1 MVPDRRIPSFDEIS
15 RRSQFLILSANAA
28 GALLGF
34 FYFSYLD
41 PLPTGASPIQFVEQ
55 NAVLFNI
62 LSIVVL
68 LVVGILVSRYGE
80 RYIPTWY
87 RKLYAEAARP
97 EDVPEAAR
105 REVLNYPFFVAMTSL
120 LMWTL
125 AGIFLG
131 LPFGLDGLF
140 RILGISG
147 VLTTALVYLL
157 MEIHWRNVI
166 PLFFPDGRLSSVR
179 GFRLPIHMRLIFLFL
194 IVAEYPLAMLALSA
208 YSRAQGMVGA
218 ENPQVI
224 LDNMLWSMVF
234 IFGVVVVLSAVI
246 TYATSR
252 VIVQPLEKLQVAME
266 QVAGDDLTVQ
276 MEVTSKDEIGVV
288 SERFNE
294 MVAGLRQAE
303 LLRNLLNLYV
313 SPEVARAAVE
323 GGANLGGQVVECSV
337 LFSDIRGFT
346 SLSEQ
351 LSPDQLIETLNRYMS
366 RMVDVVIDNG
376 GIVNKFGGD
385 SLLAVF
391 GTPLNPAEDHAA
403 RAIRTALAMQKAL
416 VNFNLEQVKK
426 NQPELQI
433 GIGIASGP
441 VVAGNIGGQGRI
453 EYTVIGDTVNLA
465 SRLQDLTKE
474 LNQDVL
480 VNSAAIQQAT
490 QSIALAAQPLGE
502 IPVRGKAE
510 KVNIFAVL
518 SNLQEQA

>member
-1 MVPDRRIPSFDEIS
+1 MARDPRIPSFGEIS
-15 RRSQFLILSANAA
+15 KRSQFLILSANGA
-28 GALLGF
+28 GAFLGF

-62 LSIVVL
+62 LSIGVL
-68 LVVGILVSRYGE
+68 LVTGILVSRYGE
-80 RYIPTWY
+80 RYIPVWY
-87 RKLYAEAARP
+87 RKLYAGEAQP

-125 AGIFLG
+125 AGVFLG
-131 LPFGLDGLF
+131 LPYGLNGLV

-157 MEIHWRNVI
+157 MELHWRSVI
-166 PLFFPDGRLSSVR
+166 PLFFPDGRLSKVP
-179 GFRLPIHMRLIFLFL
+179 GFRLPIHMRLILLFL
-194 IVAEYPLAMLALSA
+194 VVAEYPLAMLALSA
-208 YSRAQGMVGA
+208 YTRAQGMVGA

-224 LDNMLWSMVF
+224 LDNMFWAMAF
-234 IFGVVVVLSAVI
+234 IFGVVVVMSAII
-246 TYATSR
+246 TYTTTR
-252 VIVQPLEKLQVAME
+252 VIVQPLEKLQAAME
-266 QVAGDDLTVQ
+266 QAAGDDLSVQ
-276 MEVTSKDEIGVV
+276 MEVASKDEIGVV

-313 SPEVARAAVE
+313 SPEVARAALE
-323 GGANLGGQVVECSV
+323 DGANLGGQVVECSV

-346 SLSEQ
+346 SLAEQ
-351 LSPDQLIETLNRYMS
+351 LSPDQLIELLNRYMS
-366 RMVDVVIDNG
+366 RMVDVVIANG

-391 GTPLNPAEDHAA
+391 GTPLNPAPDHAA
-403 RAIRTALAMQKAL
+403 RAIRTALSMQQAL
-416 VNFNLEQVKK
+416 RSFNREQADSGL
-426 NQPELQI
+426 PELQI

-480 VNSAAIQQAT
+480 VNALAIQQA
-490 QSIALAAQPLGE
+490 SKSLALAAQPLGDT
-502 IPVRGKAE
+502 PVRGKAG
-510 KVNIFAVL
+510 KVTIYAIL